1 MDERYNTNMEE
12 AVSKI
17 KKSRVLTIHGT
28 DDTVIPVEDGKSI
41 AQLIDQHELYL
52 IENADHN
59 FTQDPHLEAL
69 IKRVSQFLK
78 IAANAKQGYV
88 ASWPTGP

>member
-1 MDERYNTNMEE
+1 MNERFNTNMEK

-28 DDTVIPVEDGKSI
+28 KDTVIPVEDGKSI

-52 IENADHN
+52 IEEADHN

-69 IKRVSQFLK
+69 AKRVSQFLETT
-78 IAANAKQGYV
+78 INPQ
-88 ASWPTGP
+88 